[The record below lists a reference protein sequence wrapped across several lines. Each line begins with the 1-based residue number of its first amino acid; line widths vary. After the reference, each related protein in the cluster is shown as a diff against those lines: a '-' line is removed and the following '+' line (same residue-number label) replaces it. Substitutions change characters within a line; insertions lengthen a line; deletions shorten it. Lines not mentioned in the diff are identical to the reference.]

1 MYDYCTQ
8 KTTILYN
15 KPKKMKV
22 TVLVEKLLMNPN
34 NS

>member
-1 MYDYCTQ
+1 MYDYCTK
-8 KTTILYN
+8 KTTVLYN
-15 KPKKMKV
+15 KPEMKV

>member
-1 MYDYCTQ
+1 MYDYCTK
-8 KTTILYN
+8 KTTVLYN